1 MGRKKRYHS
10 DVKQKLGSNFSEL
23 LSEIAPFIG
32 PRLDIYETNDT
43 FFITADVAGI
53 KKEDLSVKLQD
64 KTLIIAGAIP
74 DHFHSETVR
83 VFSQER
89 YYGPFQKKI
98 SLPKDCLL
106 HQLQA
111 NLENGILFIQI
122 PLVDHSGPEE
132 EIVF

>member
-89 YYGPFQKKI
+89 YYGPFQKKNFSSKGLSPASITSKPREWDLIYPNSI
-98 SLPKDCLL
+98 S
-106 HQLQA
+106 
-111 NLENGILFIQI
+111 
-122 PLVDHSGPEE
+122 
-132 EIVF
+132 

>member
-89 YYGPFQKKI
+89 YYGPFQKKF
-98 SLPKDCLL
+98 
-106 HQLQA
+106 
-111 NLENGILFIQI
+111 LFQRTVSCINYKQTSRMGSY
-122 PLVDHSGPEE
+122 LSKFH
-132 EIVF
+132 